1 MITPDR
7 ALSRGRRSAAG
18 VLALA
23 VVLGGFGLTGCGIIK
38 AAKKIVHG
46 VEQNKATM
54 DAFTNKIQSGPT
66 TFEAT
71 YVTTGSSPATV
82 VYAVQ
87 PPNGAMLSDTPTVTT
102 GTSGDSTGPFQFIVN
117 PSGEYACTHP
127 SSGAGSS
134 SKWSCEMLPKTS
146 AADYENILNF
156 YTPTHWVTFLK
167 DFALAAGFAG
177 DKVSS
182 SSLSVNGFN
191 MSCVDFVATGEP
203 GTSLICTT
211 AQNILG
217 YVKVAGD
224 STSFEIKSYST
235 SPSSSLFQLPPGA
248 TVTTIPKVS
257 TTTTTT
263 S

>member
-1 MITPDR
+1 MITPNR
-7 ALSRGRRSAAG
+7 ALSRGRRPVAG

-46 VEQNKATM
+46 VEQNRATM

-87 PPNGAMLSDTPTVTT
+87 PPNGAMLSDTPTGA
-102 GTSGDSTGPFQFIVN
+102 GTSPAGTSTGPFQFIVN

-127 SSGAGSS
+127 SGSS
-134 SKWSCEMLPKTS
+134 PKWSCEMLPKTS

-224 STSFEIKSYST
+224 STSFQIKSYST
-235 SPSSSLFQLPPGA
+235 APSSSLFQLPPGA
-248 TVTTIPKVS
+248 TVTTIPIPSS
-257 TTTTTT
+257 TTTTT